1 MAEKE
6 KTCCFSGHRI
16 IPVGERERVKEQL
29 KNIIPELYSGG
40 IDTFL
45 CGGAVG
51 FDMLAAESVL
61 AFKAKMRDIRL
72 VMALPCIN
80 QAEKWSVK
88 QRRDYNR
95 ILSAADE
102 VIYLSE
108 EYTKGCMHVRNRF
121 MVGNSAVC
129 VCYCRS
135 ASGGTAYTVEQARRL
150 GLKIYNVAETFE

>member
-16 IPVGERERVKEQL
+16 IPVGKRARVTEEL
-29 KNIIPELYSGG
+29 KKIISELYSGG

-45 CGGAVG
+45 CGGAMG

-61 AFKAKMRDIRL
+61 AFKAKTRDIRL
-72 VMALPCIN
+72 VMALPCMN
-80 QAEKWSVK
+80 QAEKWGVEQK
-88 QRRDYNR
+88 QNYNR
-95 ILSAADE
+95 ILREADE

-108 EYTKGCMHVRNRF
+108 EYTKGCMHARNRF
-121 MVGNSAVC
+121 MADCSSVC
-129 VCYCRS
+129 VCYCQS
-135 ASGGTAYTVEQARRL
+135 GSGGTAYTVDYARRL